1 MNFYGFFIVLGIL
14 VGVLVV
20 EKINKKW
27 SMVNGQWSMVDVLP
41 YILIPG
47 IIGARLYHVIDYWQ
61 YYGENLVD
69 ILMVWKGGLGIF
81 GAVIGGMIGIWIF
94 LKLKTKNKKPKTQTK
109 DTKIGDIFL
118 SYLDLGVVGLSIG
131 QAIGRWGN
139 YFNQELYGLPTSL
152 PWGIYIRLENRLP
165 GFENFTH
172 FHPLFLYESIGCF
185 AIFLILIKKTPIL
198 KIKYQISKTHIKN
211 KKTPKRGS
219 IFFQYLFLYSLMRF
233 WLEFLRIDSW
243 KWGFLGAA
251 QWISLGLM
259 LISGLAIC
267 KKNVKISGKLS
278 R

>member
-118 SYLDLGVVGLSIG
+118 S
-131 QAIGRWGN
+131 
-139 YFNQELYGLPTSL
+139 
-152 PWGIYIRLENRLP
+152 
-165 GFENFTH
+165 
-172 FHPLFLYESIGCF
+172 
-185 AIFLILIKKTPIL
+185 
-198 KIKYQISKTHIKN
+198 
-211 KKTPKRGS
+211 
-219 IFFQYLFLYSLMRF
+219 
-233 WLEFLRIDSW
+233 
-243 KWGFLGAA
+243 
-251 QWISLGLM
+251 
-259 LISGLAIC
+259 
-267 KKNVKISGKLS
+267 
-278 R
+278 